1 VETTLGLRN
10 TTDSQLSDDGQ
21 TSPYRIREGLPTTH
35 YVTAKQVFNAI
46 SKPYSPTPEMVWAK
60 DCDCRNQSG
69 IPALLHVVDDADVFL
84 KNLLPL
90 GSERQ
95 MVATVLAALPSN
107 GRRLRFRWMG
117 VVRPARLSCACA
129 SISTSKREADI
140 TDNICRVGT
149 GRARARNSS

>member
-1 VETTLGLRN
+1 
-10 TTDSQLSDDGQ
+10 
-21 TSPYRIREGLPTTH
+21 GLPTTH

-107 GRRLRFRWMG
+107 GRRLRFRGMG
-117 VVRPARLSCACA
+117 VGPPARAACGGGA
-129 SISTSKREADI
+129 IFPS
-140 TDNICRVGT
+140 
-149 GRARARNSS
+149 